1 MKTRI
6 PSILVILAIPVIIIS
21 LFIFGVGSLVN
32 WKVKA
37 ASDDADKAS
46 LANQALMPGMADYVE
61 RYGMRGF
68 QDVDLQVETCKFSS
82 LDELYAALP
91 SGSEN
96 AISNALSSEPV
107 STSDVKGKAVKQYTV
122 DSLRPCESTKT
133 SLHTD
138 VGRIE
143 EDSQTYDWRWEY
155 YVYEYYDGT
164 YRFAV
169 LISPM

>member
-1 MKTRI
+1 MKIRI
-6 PSILVILAIPVIIIS
+6 PSILVILAIPVIIIA

-37 ASDDADKAS
+37 ALDDADKAS

-91 SGSEN
+91 SGSEK

-107 STSDVKGKAVKQYTV
+107 STSDVKGKAVKLYEKYK
-122 DSLRPCESTKT
+122 DGKLDE
-133 SLHTD
+133 
-138 VGRIE
+138 RIKSRCCNFVLLE
-143 EDSQTYDWRWEY
+143 EKCKEY
-155 YVYEYYDGT
+155 NNK
-164 YRFAV
+164 
-169 LISPM
+169 